1 MRFGTPVNTHFT
13 YTRGVLYC
21 LYNLGQFIELEADF
35 ICLIKLFVP
44 FYYYLFAGLDRLIA
58 EPAALVQ
65 TQNSGLSVL
74 QAPALPMVLA

>member
-1 MRFGTPVNTHFT
+1 MSKSVRGESADGVSVHQTICFT
-13 YTRGVLYC
+13 KSAS
-21 LYNLGQFIELEADF
+21 NIELEADF

-44 FYYYLFAGLDRLIA
+44 FYYSLFAGLDRLIA
-58 EPAALVQ
+58 ESTALVQ